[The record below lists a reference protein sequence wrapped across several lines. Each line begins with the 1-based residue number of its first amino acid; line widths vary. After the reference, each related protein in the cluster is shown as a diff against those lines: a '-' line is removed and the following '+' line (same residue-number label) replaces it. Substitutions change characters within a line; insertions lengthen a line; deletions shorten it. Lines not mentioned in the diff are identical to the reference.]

1 MKKFTVIFLSLLL
14 IIFSFNIAKADE
26 SDVKELQKKL
36 DILMKQ
42 LQEMDSA
49 MKAQKAQIEA
59 LQNKIKELQTK
70 ETTQQASQ
78 PATSQEAKVTSKY
91 KINLYGQIKLDTIY
105 DTNDMGRDEF
115 ITYIPVTAN
124 GEDKTTF
131 NIRDTRLG
139 VMIEGPSLNGWI
151 PRGRFETDFYGNDQT
166 NTRNGA
172 LRVRLAYIDFAKG
185 NTLIRV
191 GQDWNKI
198 ASLNPINT
206 DFAIMGYNG
215 NLWERVPQITVEQKF
230 ENGLEALLTIYRH
243 RWSDDDD
250 TFGTTKLDTQLNL
263 PWIGA
268 RFGYSG
274 KLIDSEKKAWLAL
287 SGAFRKGEVNGKNV
301 TPYVGAVEL
310 NIPYSI
316 FELRGESYIGQGIG
330 IEYFHSKG
338 SFNTDGNAILT
349 RGGFLQLSAKPIK
362 DIQITAGYGIDDPK
376 NADVNNSFYQKST
389 YLMGNIYWTVMKDI
403 IAAFQ
408 AAHLKTDWESEKK
421 HGTRYTTSLT
431 YTW

>member
-1 MKKFTVIFLSLLL
+1 MKKLTIILLIFLISL
-14 IIFSFNIAKADE
+14 ISNGVVKADD
-26 SDVKELQKKL
+26 SNIKELQQKL
-36 DILMKQ
+36 DLLMKQ
-42 LQEMDSA
+42 IQEMDSA
-49 MKAQKAQIEA
+49 MKAQKSQIEA
-59 LQNKIKELQTK
+59 LQNKIKELQSK
-70 ETTQQASQ
+70 ETAQQVTQ
-78 PATSQEAKVTSKY
+78 PTTTEANVTSKY
-91 KINLYGQIKLDTIY
+91 KINIYGQIKLDTIY

-115 ITYIPVTAN
+115 ITYIPSTAN

-139 VMIEGPSLNGWI
+139 IMIEGPSLNGWT

-166 NTRNGA
+166 NARNGA

-185 NTLIRV
+185 NTLIRI

-215 NLWERVPQITVEQKF
+215 NLWERVPQLTIEQKF
-230 ENGLEALLTIYRH
+230 DNGIEALLTIYRH

-250 TFGTTKLDTQLNL
+250 TFGSTKLDTQLHT

-268 RFGYSG
+268 RIGYSG
-274 KLIDSEKKAWLAL
+274 KLIDQSKKAWLAIG
-287 SGAFRKGEVNGKNV
+287 GAVRKGDVNDNDV
-301 TPYVGAVEL
+301 VPYVGALEF

-316 FELRGESYIGQGIG
+316 FELRGEGYIGQGIG

-338 SFNTDGNAILT
+338 SFNTEGHAILT
-349 RGGFLQLSAKPIK
+349 RGGFIQLSAKPIK
-362 DIQITAGYGIDDPK
+362 DILLTAGYGLDDPK
-376 NADVNNSFYQKST
+376 NADVGNSFYQSSK

-403 IAAFQ
+403 TAAFQ
-408 AAHLKTDWESEKK
+408 AAHLTTDWESSKK
-421 HGTRYTTSLT
+421 HGTRYTTTLT

>member
-1 MKKFTVIFLSLLL
+1 MRKFTVILLSFLLT
-14 IIFSFNIAKADE
+14 IFLFNIAKADE
-26 SDVKELQKKL
+26 NDVKELQKRL
-36 DILMKQ
+36 DILTKQ

-70 ETTQQASQ
+70 ETVQQASQ
-78 PATSQEAKVTSKY
+78 PSQPQEVKVSSKY

-115 ITYIPVTAN
+115 ITYIPSTAN

-139 VMIEGPSLNGWI
+139 VMIEGPSLSGWT

-166 NTRNGA
+166 NARNGA
-172 LRVRLAYIDFAKG
+172 LRVRLAYIDFAKE
-185 NTLIRV
+185 NTLIRI

-198 ASLNPINT
+198 ASINPINT

-230 ENGLEALLTIYRH
+230 ENGLEALFTIYRH

-250 TFGTTKLDTQLNL
+250 TFGTTKLDTQLHL
-263 PWIGA
+263 PWVGA
-268 RFGYSG
+268 RLGYSG
-274 KLIDSEKKAWLAL
+274 QLIDPEKKSWLAL
-287 SGAFRKGEVNGKNV
+287 SSAFRKGEVNDNNV
-301 TPYVGAVEL
+301 TPYVCAVEMS
-310 NIPYSI
+310 IPHSM
-316 FELRGESYIGQGIG
+316 FELRGEGYIGQGIG

-338 SFNTDGNAILT
+338 SFNMDGKAILT
-349 RGGFLQLSAKPIK
+349 RGGFLQLVAKPIK
-362 DIQITAGYGIDDPK
+362 DIQLTVGYGIDDPK
-376 NADVNNSFYQKST
+376 NTDVGNGFYQKST

-408 AAHLKTDWESEKK
+408 AAHLKTDWESAKQ
-421 HGTRYTTSLT
+421 HGTRYTTSVT
-431 YTW
+431 YNW